1 MTDVLLPQ
9 LGETVTEGTITRWF
23 FGIGERVPAEA
34 PLYEISTEK
43 VDSEVPSPLGGV
55 LVEIIASEGATVAV
69 GALLCRIDPDDP
81 SSSSSPPAVA
91 GVAPSAAAGATTSA
105 GTSPTPAG
113 SSGGPSTSESEAV
126 AGAGAAAVVAPAAA
140 AVAGPGA
147 ATGTGGRTGTRLL
160 SPVVRRLLA
169 ENGLD
174 PARVRGTGL
183 GGRLT
188 RGDVEQFLRDNP
200 DRAEPFNGIRKA
212 TARHM
217 VGSLATSPHVLTAME
232 VDYDAVDRLRSAEKD
247 AWRAAEGI
255 SLTYLPFIVTALVEA
270 LVVFPRLNA
279 SVGDDELIV
288 HGDVNLAVAV
298 DLGFE
303 GLVAPVVRKVGDLS
317 IRDLARSIHEMA
329 GRARDR
335 RLVPDDLAGGTFT
348 VTNPGQYG
356 TLFQFPI
363 INQPQVAILSTDGI
377 ARKPAVVV
385 DADGVETIGIRP
397 LGILAL
403 AWDHRAFDGA
413 YAAAFL
419 QELKRILETTDWAGR
434 WADEADGA

>member
-1 MTDVLLPQ
+1 MADVLLPQ

-23 FGIGERVPAEA
+23 FGVGETVPADA
-34 PLYEISTEK
+34 PLYEVSTEK

-69 GALLCRIDPDDP
+69 GALLCRIDADGP
-81 SSSSSPPAVA
+81 SSTSPLPTPPAVA
-91 GVAPSAAAGATTSA
+91 GDAPADAAGATSSA
-105 GTSPTPAG
+105 GMPPTPADG
-113 SSGGPSTSESEAV
+113 SGAQAG
-126 AGAGAAAVVAPAAA
+126 GAGVT
-140 AVAGPGA
+140 GG
-147 ATGTGGRTGTRLL
+147 GTGGRAGVRLL

-174 PARVRGTGL
+174 PERVRATGL

-188 RGDVEQFLRDNP
+188 RRDVEQFLRDNP
-200 DRAEPFNGIRKA
+200 GRAEPFNGIRKA

-217 VGSLATSPHVLTAME
+217 VGSKATSPHVLTAME
-232 VDYDAVDRLRSAEKD
+232 VDFDAVDRLRSAEKD
-247 AWRAAEGI
+247 AWRAAEGS

-270 LVVFPRLNA
+270 LAAFPRLNA

-317 IRDLARSIHEMA
+317 IRDLARSIHEVA

-335 RLVPDDLAGGTFT
+335 RLVPDDLSGGTFT

-363 INQPQVAILSTDGI
+363 INQPQVAILSTDGV

-385 DADGVETIGIRP
+385 DADGVETVGVRP

-419 QELKRILETTDWAGR
+419 QDLKRILETTDWVGR
-434 WADEADGA
+434 WADEADGT

>member
-1 MTDVLLPQ
+1 MADVLLPQ

-23 FGIGERVPAEA
+23 FGIGETVPADA
-34 PLYEISTEK
+34 PLYEVSTEK

-55 LVEIIASEGATVAV
+55 LVEIIASEGATIPV

-81 SSSSSPPAVA
+81 SSTSPLPTPSAVA
-91 GVAPSAAAGATTSA
+91 GVAPSDAAGATAAA
-105 GTSPTPAG
+105 GPAG
-113 SSGGPSTSESEAV
+113 
-126 AGAGAAAVVAPAAA
+126 
-140 AVAGPGA
+140 
-147 ATGTGGRTGTRLL
+147 ATGTGVEHGGRARVRLL

-200 DRAEPFNGIRKA
+200 ERAEPFNGIRKA

-217 VGSLATSPHVLTAME
+217 VGSKATSPHVLTAME
-232 VDYDAVDRLRSAEKD
+232 VDFDAVDRLRYAEKD
-247 AWRAAEGI
+247 AWRDAEGS
-255 SLTYLPFIVTALVEA
+255 SLTYLPFIVAALAEA
-270 LVVFPRLNA
+270 LAAFPRLNA

-317 IRDLARSIHEMA
+317 IRDLARSIHEVA

-335 RLVPDDLAGGTFT
+335 RLVPDDLSGGTFT

-385 DADGVETIGIRP
+385 DADGVETIGVRP

-419 QELKRILETTDWAGR
+419 QELKRILETTDWVGR

>member
-23 FGIGERVPAEA
+23 FGVGETVPAGA
-34 PLYEISTEK
+34 PLYEVSTEK

-55 LVEIIASEGATVAV
+55 LVEIITSEGATIPV
-69 GALLCRIDPDDP
+69 GALLCRIDSDDP
-81 SSSSSPPAVA
+81 SSSSSAIA
-91 GVAPSAAAGATTSA
+91 GVAPADPESRAGVGGTGQSASDQSAGASAVVASAAADMPGPGTAA
-105 GTSPTPAG
+105 GT
-113 SSGGPSTSESEAV
+113 
-126 AGAGAAAVVAPAAA
+126 GAEV
-140 AVAGPGA
+140 
-147 ATGTGGRTGTRLL
+147 GGRTGARLL

-200 DRAEPFNGIRKA
+200 GRAEPFNGIRKA

-217 VGSLATSPHVLTAME
+217 VGSKATSPHVLTAME
-232 VDYDAVDRLRSAEKD
+232 VDYDAVDRLRVVEKE
-247 AWRAAEGI
+247 AWRAAEGS
-255 SLTYLPFIVTALVEA
+255 SLTYLPFIVAALAEA
-270 LVVFPRLNA
+270 LATFPRLNA

-303 GLVAPVVRKVGDLS
+303 GLVAPVVRRVGDLS
-317 IRDLARSIHEMA
+317 IRDLARSIHEVA

-335 RLVPDDLAGGTFT
+335 KLVRADLVGGTFT

-385 DADGVETIGIRP
+385 DADGVETLGIRP
-397 LGILAL
+397 LGVLAL

-419 QELKRILETTDWAGR
+419 QELKRILETTDWVRR
-434 WADEADGA
+434 WADEADGADGA

>member
-1 MTDVLLPQ
+1 MADVLLPQ

-23 FGIGERVPAEA
+23 FGIGETVPADA
-34 PLYEISTEK
+34 PLYEVSTEK

-55 LVEIIASEGATVAV
+55 LVEIIASEGATIPV

-81 SSSSSPPAVA
+81 SSTSPLPTPSAVA
-91 GVAPSAAAGATTSA
+91 GVQADP
-105 GTSPTPAG
+105 
-113 SSGGPSTSESEAV
+113 ESR
-126 AGAGAAAVVAPAAA
+126 AGAGAGGTGLSTSEQGSGVPAGSDAVVASAAA
-140 AVAGPGA
+140 AGPAG
-147 ATGTGGRTGTRLL
+147 ATGTGVEHRGRAGVRLL

-188 RGDVEQFLRDNP
+188 RGDVEKFLRDNP
-200 DRAEPFNGIRKA
+200 ERAEPFNGIRKA

-217 VGSLATSPHVLTAME
+217 VGSKATSPHVLTAME
-232 VDYDAVDRLRSAEKD
+232 VDFDAVDRLRYAEKD
-247 AWRAAEGI
+247 AWRDAEGS
-255 SLTYLPFIVTALVEA
+255 SLTYLPFIVAALAEA
-270 LVVFPRLNA
+270 LAAFPRLNA

-317 IRDLARSIHEMA
+317 IRDLARSIHEVA

-335 RLVPDDLAGGTFT
+335 RLVPDDLSGGTFT
-348 VTNPGQYG
+348 VTNPGRYG

-385 DADGVETIGIRP
+385 DADGVETIGVRP

-419 QELKRILETTDWAGR
+419 QELKRILETTDWVGR

>member
-1 MTDVLLPQ
+1 MADVLLPQ

-23 FGIGERVPAEA
+23 FGIGERVPADA
-34 PLYEISTEK
+34 PLYEVSTEK
-43 VDSEVPSPLGGV
+43 VDSEVPSPMGGV

-69 GALLCRIDPDDP
+69 GALLCRIDADGP
-81 SSSSSPPAVA
+81 SSTSPLPTLPAVA
-91 GVAPSAAAGATTSA
+91 GDVPADATGATPPA
-105 GTSPTPAG
+105 GTPPTPTPTPGDG
-113 SSGGPSTSESEAV
+113 SGAQAV
-126 AGAGAAAVVAPAAA
+126 GAGVTS
-140 AVAGPGA
+140 G
-147 ATGTGGRTGTRLL
+147 GTGGRARVRLL

-174 PARVRGTGL
+174 PERVRATGL

-188 RGDVEQFLRDNP
+188 RKDVEQFLRDNP

-217 VGSLATSPHVLTAME
+217 VGSKATSPHVLTAME
-232 VDYDAVDRLRSAEKD
+232 VDFDAVDRLRSAEKD
-247 AWRAAEGI
+247 AWRAAEGS
-255 SLTYLPFIVTALVEA
+255 SLTYLPFIVAALAEA
-270 LVVFPRLNA
+270 LASFPRLNA

-317 IRDLARSIHEMA
+317 IRDLARSIHEVA
-329 GRARDR
+329 GRARGR

-363 INQPQVAILSTDGI
+363 INQPQVAILSTDGV

-385 DADGVETIGIRP
+385 DADGVETVGVRP

-419 QELKRILETTDWAGR
+419 QDLKRILETTDWVGR
-434 WADEADGA
+434 WADEADWT

>member
-23 FGIGERVPAEA
+23 FGVGEMVPAGA
-34 PLYEISTEK
+34 PLYEVSTEK

-55 LVEIIASEGATVAV
+55 LVEIITSEGATIPV
-69 GALLCRIDPDDP
+69 GALLCRIDSDDP
-81 SSSSSPPAVA
+81 SSSSSSSAIA
-91 GVAPSAAAGATTSA
+91 GVAPADPESRAGVGGTGQSASDQSAGASAGVASAAADMPGPGTAA
-105 GTSPTPAG
+105 GT
-113 SSGGPSTSESEAV
+113 
-126 AGAGAAAVVAPAAA
+126 GAEV
-140 AVAGPGA
+140 
-147 ATGTGGRTGTRLL
+147 GGRTGARLL

-200 DRAEPFNGIRKA
+200 GRAEPFNRIRKA

-217 VGSLATSPHVLTAME
+217 VGSKTTSPHVLTAME
-232 VDYDAVDRLRSAEKD
+232 VDYDAVDRLRVVEKE
-247 AWRAAEGI
+247 AWRAAEGS
-255 SLTYLPFIVTALVEA
+255 SLTYLPFIVAALAEA
-270 LVVFPRLNA
+270 LATFPRLNA

-303 GLVAPVVRKVGDLS
+303 GLVAPIVHKVGDLS
-317 IRDLARSIHEMA
+317 IRDLARSIHEVA

-335 RLVPDDLAGGTFT
+335 KLVRADLVGGTFT

-363 INQPQVAILSTDGI
+363 INQPQVAILSTDGV

-385 DADGVETIGIRP
+385 DADGVETVGVRP

-419 QELKRILETTDWAGR
+419 QDLKRILETTDWVGR
-434 WADEADGA
+434 WADEADGT

>member
-1 MTDVLLPQ
+1 MADVLLPQ

-23 FGIGERVPAEA
+23 FGIGERVPADA
-34 PLYEISTEK
+34 PLYEVSTEK

-69 GALLCRIDPDDP
+69 GALLCRIDADGP
-81 SSSSSPPAVA
+81 SSTSPLPTPPAVA
-91 GVAPSAAAGATTSA
+91 GDAPADAAGATSSA
-105 GTSPTPAG
+105 GTPPTPADG
-113 SSGGPSTSESEAV
+113 SGAQAV
-126 AGAGAAAVVAPAAA
+126 GAGVT
-140 AVAGPGA
+140 GG
-147 ATGTGGRTGTRLL
+147 GTGGRAGVRLL

-174 PARVRGTGL
+174 PERVSATGL

-188 RGDVEQFLRDNP
+188 RRDVEQFLRDNP
-200 DRAEPFNGIRKA
+200 GRAEPFNGIRKA

-217 VGSLATSPHVLTAME
+217 VGSKATSPHVLTAME
-232 VDYDAVDRLRSAEKD
+232 VDFDAVDRLRSAEKD
-247 AWRAAEGI
+247 AWRAAEGS
-255 SLTYLPFIVTALVEA
+255 SLTYLPFIVAALAEA
-270 LVVFPRLNA
+270 LAAFPRLNA

-317 IRDLARSIHEMA
+317 IRDLARSIHEVA

-363 INQPQVAILSTDGI
+363 INQPQVAILSTDGV

-385 DADGVETIGIRP
+385 DADGVETVGVRP

-419 QELKRILETTDWAGR
+419 QDLKRILETTDWVGR
-434 WADEADGA
+434 WADEADGT

>member
-1 MTDVLLPQ
+1 MADVLLPQ

-23 FGIGERVPAEA
+23 FGIGERVPADA
-34 PLYEISTEK
+34 PLYEVSTEK
-43 VDSEVPSPLGGV
+43 VDSEVPSPMGGV

-69 GALLCRIDPDDP
+69 GALLCRIDADGP
-81 SSSSSPPAVA
+81 SSTSPLPTLLAVA
-91 GVAPSAAAGATTSA
+91 GDVPADATGATPPA
-105 GTSPTPAG
+105 GTPPTPTPTPGDG
-113 SSGGPSTSESEAV
+113 SGAQAV
-126 AGAGAAAVVAPAAA
+126 GAGVTS
-140 AVAGPGA
+140 G
-147 ATGTGGRTGTRLL
+147 GTGGRAGVRLL

-174 PARVRGTGL
+174 PERVRATGL

-188 RGDVEQFLRDNP
+188 RKDVEQFLRDNP
-200 DRAEPFNGIRKA
+200 AQAEPFNGIRKA

-217 VGSLATSPHVLTAME
+217 VGSKATSPHVLTAME
-232 VDYDAVDRLRSAEKD
+232 VDFDAVDRLRSAEKD
-247 AWRAAEGI
+247 AWRAAEGS
-255 SLTYLPFIVTALVEA
+255 SLTYLPFIVAALAEA
-270 LVVFPRLNA
+270 LASFPRLNA

-317 IRDLARSIHEMA
+317 IRDLARSIHEVA
-329 GRARDR
+329 GRARGR
-335 RLVPDDLAGGTFT
+335 RLVPDDLTGGTFT

-363 INQPQVAILSTDGI
+363 INQPQVAILSTDGV

-385 DADGVETIGIRP
+385 DADGVETVGVRP

-419 QELKRILETTDWAGR
+419 QDLKRILETTDWVGR
-434 WADEADGA
+434 WADEADWT

>member
-1 MTDVLLPQ
+1 MADVLLPQ

-23 FGIGERVPAEA
+23 FGVGETVPADA
-34 PLYEISTEK
+34 PLYEVSTEK

-55 LVEIIASEGATVAV
+55 LAEIIAPEGATVAV
-69 GALLCRIDPDDP
+69 GALLCRIEPAD
-81 SSSSSPPAVA
+81 SSS
-91 GVAPSAAAGATTSA
+91 VAPASASATPVADDAPADAAGAMSSA
-105 GTSPTPAG
+105 GTPPTPAG
-113 SSGGPSTSESEAV
+113 TGGPT
-126 AGAGAAAVVAPAAA
+126 
-140 AVAGPGA
+140 
-147 ATGTGGRTGTRLL
+147 ATREVGVQGGRASGRLL

-169 ENGLD
+169 EHGLD
-174 PARVRGTGL
+174 PARVSGTGL

-188 RGDVEQFLRDNP
+188 RRDVEQFLRDNP
-200 DRAEPFNGIRKA
+200 GRAEPFNGIRKA

-217 VGSLATSPHVLTAME
+217 VGSKATSPHVLTAME
-232 VDYDAVDRLRSAEKD
+232 VDFDAVDRLRSAEKD
-247 AWRAAEGI
+247 AWRAAEGS
-255 SLTYLPFIVTALVEA
+255 SLTYLPFIVAALTEA
-270 LVVFPRLNA
+270 LSAFPRMNA
-279 SVGDDELIV
+279 SVGDDELIL

-303 GLVAPVVRKVGDLS
+303 GLVAPVIRKVGDRS
-317 IRDLARSIHEMA
+317 IRDLARSIHGVA

-335 RLVPDDLAGGTFT
+335 KLVPDDLAGGTFT

-385 DADGVETIGIRP
+385 DADGVESIGVRP

-419 QELKRILETTDWAGR
+419 QEMKRILEATDWVAR

>member
-1 MTDVLLPQ
+1 MADVLLPQ

-23 FGIGERVPAEA
+23 FGIGERVPADA
-34 PLYEISTEK
+34 PLYEVSTEK

-69 GALLCRIDPDDP
+69 GALLCRIDADGP
-81 SSSSSPPAVA
+81 SSTSPLPTPPAVA
-91 GVAPSAAAGATTSA
+91 GDAPADAAGATSSA
-105 GTSPTPAG
+105 GTPPTPADG
-113 SSGGPSTSESEAV
+113 SGAQAV
-126 AGAGAAAVVAPAAA
+126 GAGVT
-140 AVAGPGA
+140 GG
-147 ATGTGGRTGTRLL
+147 GTGGRAGVRLL

-174 PARVRGTGL
+174 PERVRATGL

-188 RGDVEQFLRDNP
+188 RRDVEQFLRDNP
-200 DRAEPFNGIRKA
+200 GRAEPFNGIRKA

-217 VGSLATSPHVLTAME
+217 VGSKATSPHVLTAME
-232 VDYDAVDRLRSAEKD
+232 VDFDAVDRLRSAEKD
-247 AWRAAEGI
+247 AWRAAEGS
-255 SLTYLPFIVTALVEA
+255 SLTYLPFIVAALAEA
-270 LVVFPRLNA
+270 LAAFPRLNA

-317 IRDLARSIHEMA
+317 IRDLARSIHEVA

-335 RLVPDDLAGGTFT
+335 KLVRADLVGGTFT

-363 INQPQVAILSTDGI
+363 INQPQVAILSTDGV

-385 DADGVETIGIRP
+385 DADGVETVGVRP

-419 QELKRILETTDWAGR
+419 QDLKRILETTDWVGR
-434 WADEADGA
+434 WADEADGT

>member
-1 MTDVLLPQ
+1 MADVLLPQ

-23 FGIGERVPAEA
+23 FGIGETVPADA
-34 PLYEISTEK
+34 PLYEVSTEK

-55 LVEIIASEGATVAV
+55 LVEIIASEGATIPV

-81 SSSSSPPAVA
+81 SSTSPLPTPSAVA
-91 GVAPSAAAGATTSA
+91 GVQADP
-105 GTSPTPAG
+105 
-113 SSGGPSTSESEAV
+113 ESR
-126 AGAGAAAVVAPAAA
+126 AGAGAGGTGLSTSEQGSGVPAGSDAVVASAAA
-140 AVAGPGA
+140 AGPAG
-147 ATGTGGRTGTRLL
+147 ATGTGVEHRGRAGVRLL

-188 RGDVEQFLRDNP
+188 RGDVEKFLRDNP
-200 DRAEPFNGIRKA
+200 ERAEPFNGIRKA

-217 VGSLATSPHVLTAME
+217 VGSKATSPHVLTAME
-232 VDYDAVDRLRSAEKD
+232 VDFDAVDRLRYAEKD
-247 AWRAAEGI
+247 AWRDAEGS
-255 SLTYLPFIVTALVEA
+255 SLTYLPFIVAALAEA
-270 LVVFPRLNA
+270 LAAFPRLNA

-317 IRDLARSIHEMA
+317 IRDLARSIHEVA

-335 RLVPDDLAGGTFT
+335 RLVPDDLSGGTFT

-385 DADGVETIGIRP
+385 DADGVETIGVRP

-419 QELKRILETTDWAGR
+419 QELKRILETTDWAAR

>member
-1 MTDVLLPQ
+1 MADVLLPQ

-23 FGIGERVPAEA
+23 FGIGERVPADA
-34 PLYEISTEK
+34 PLYEVSTEK

-69 GALLCRIDPDDP
+69 GALLCRIDADGP
-81 SSSSSPPAVA
+81 SSTSPLPTPPAVA
-91 GVAPSAAAGATTSA
+91 GDAPADAAGATSSA
-105 GTSPTPAG
+105 GTPPTPADG
-113 SSGGPSTSESEAV
+113 SGAQAV
-126 AGAGAAAVVAPAAA
+126 GAGVT
-140 AVAGPGA
+140 GG
-147 ATGTGGRTGTRLL
+147 GTGGRAGVRLL

-174 PARVRGTGL
+174 PERVRATGL

-188 RGDVEQFLRDNP
+188 RRDVEQFLRDNP
-200 DRAEPFNGIRKA
+200 GRAEPFNGIRKA

-217 VGSLATSPHVLTAME
+217 VGSKATSPHVLTAME
-232 VDYDAVDRLRSAEKD
+232 VDFDAVDRLRSAEKD
-247 AWRAAEGI
+247 AWRAAEGS
-255 SLTYLPFIVTALVEA
+255 SLTYLPFIVTALAEA
-270 LVVFPRLNA
+270 LAAFPRLNA

-317 IRDLARSIHEMA
+317 IRDLARSIHEVA

-335 RLVPDDLAGGTFT
+335 RLVPDDLSGGTFT

-385 DADGVETIGIRP
+385 DADGVETIGVRP

-419 QELKRILETTDWAGR
+419 QELKRILETTDWVGR

>member
-1 MTDVLLPQ
+1 MADVLLPQ
-9 LGETVTEGTITRWF
+9 FGETVTEGTITRWF
-23 FGIGERVPAEA
+23 FGIGERVPADA
-34 PLYEISTEK
+34 PLYEVSTEK

-69 GALLCRIDPDDP
+69 GALLCRIDADGP
-81 SSSSSPPAVA
+81 SSTSPLPTPPAVA
-91 GVAPSAAAGATTSA
+91 GDAPADAAGATSSV
-105 GTSPTPAG
+105 GTPPTPTDG
-113 SSGGPSTSESEAV
+113 SGAQAV
-126 AGAGAAAVVAPAAA
+126 GAGVT
-140 AVAGPGA
+140 GG
-147 ATGTGGRTGTRLL
+147 GTGGRAGVRLL

-174 PARVRGTGL
+174 PERVRGTGL

-188 RGDVEQFLRDNP
+188 RRDVEQFLRDNP
-200 DRAEPFNGIRKA
+200 GRAEPFNGIRKA

-217 VGSLATSPHVLTAME
+217 VGSKATSPHVLTAME
-232 VDYDAVDRLRSAEKD
+232 VDFDAVDRLRSAEKD
-247 AWRAAEGI
+247 AWRAAEGS
-255 SLTYLPFIVTALVEA
+255 SLTYLPFIVVALAEA
-270 LVVFPRLNA
+270 LTAFPRLNA

-317 IRDLARSIHEMA
+317 IRDLARSIHEVA

-363 INQPQVAILSTDGI
+363 INQPQVAILSTDGV

-385 DADGVETIGIRP
+385 DADGVETVGVRP

-419 QELKRILETTDWAGR
+419 QDLKRILETTDWVGR
-434 WADEADGA
+434 WADEADGT

>member
-1 MTDVLLPQ
+1 MADVLLPQ

-23 FGIGERVPAEA
+23 FGIGERVPADA
-34 PLYEISTEK
+34 PLYEVSTEK

-69 GALLCRIDPDDP
+69 GALLCRIDADGP
-81 SSSSSPPAVA
+81 SSTSPLPTPPAVA
-91 GVAPSAAAGATTSA
+91 GDAPADAAGATSSA
-105 GTSPTPAG
+105 GMPPTPADG
-113 SSGGPSTSESEAV
+113 SGAQAG
-126 AGAGAAAVVAPAAA
+126 GAGVT
-140 AVAGPGA
+140 GG
-147 ATGTGGRTGTRLL
+147 GTGGRAGVRLL

-174 PARVRGTGL
+174 PERVRATGL

-188 RGDVEQFLRDNP
+188 RRDVEQFLRDNP
-200 DRAEPFNGIRKA
+200 GRAEPFNGIRKA

-217 VGSLATSPHVLTAME
+217 VGSKATSPHVLTAME
-232 VDYDAVDRLRSAEKD
+232 VDFDAVDRLRSAEKD
-247 AWRAAEGI
+247 AWRAAEGS
-255 SLTYLPFIVTALVEA
+255 SLTYLPFIVAALAEA
-270 LVVFPRLNA
+270 LAAFPRLNA

-317 IRDLARSIHEMA
+317 IRDLARSIHEVA

-335 RLVPDDLAGGTFT
+335 RLVPDDLSGGTFT

-385 DADGVETIGIRP
+385 DADGVETIGVRP

-419 QELKRILETTDWAGR
+419 QELKRILETTDWVGR

>member
-1 MTDVLLPQ
+1 MADVLLPQ

-23 FGIGERVPAEA
+23 FGIGETVPADA
-34 PLYEISTEK
+34 PLYEVSTEK

-55 LVEIIASEGATVAV
+55 LVEIIASEGATIPV

-81 SSSSSPPAVA
+81 SSTSPLPTPSAVA
-91 GVAPSAAAGATTSA
+91 GVQADP
-105 GTSPTPAG
+105 
-113 SSGGPSTSESEAV
+113 ESR
-126 AGAGAAAVVAPAAA
+126 AGAGAGGTGLSTSEPA
-140 AVAGPGA
+140 G
-147 ATGTGGRTGTRLL
+147 ATGTGVEHGGRVGVRLL

-200 DRAEPFNGIRKA
+200 ERAEPFNGIRKA

-217 VGSLATSPHVLTAME
+217 VGSKATSPHVLTAME
-232 VDYDAVDRLRSAEKD
+232 VDFDAVDRLRYAEKD
-247 AWRAAEGI
+247 AWRDAEGS
-255 SLTYLPFIVTALVEA
+255 SLTYLPFIVAALAEA
-270 LVVFPRLNA
+270 LAAFPRLNA

-317 IRDLARSIHEMA
+317 IRDLARSIHEVA

-335 RLVPDDLAGGTFT
+335 RLVPDDLSGGTFT

-385 DADGVETIGIRP
+385 DADGVETIGVRP

-419 QELKRILETTDWAGR
+419 QELKRILETTDWVGR

>member
-1 MTDVLLPQ
+1 MADVLLPQ

-23 FGIGERVPAEA
+23 FGIGERVPADA
-34 PLYEISTEK
+34 PLYEVSTEK

-69 GALLCRIDPDDP
+69 GALLCRIDADGP
-81 SSSSSPPAVA
+81 SSTSPLPTPPAVA
-91 GVAPSAAAGATTSA
+91 GDAPADAAGATSSA
-105 GTSPTPAG
+105 GTPPTPADG
-113 SSGGPSTSESEAV
+113 SGAQAV
-126 AGAGAAAVVAPAAA
+126 GAGVTGV
-140 AVAGPGA
+140 
-147 ATGTGGRTGTRLL
+147 GTGGRARVRLL

-174 PARVRGTGL
+174 PERVRATGL

-188 RGDVEQFLRDNP
+188 RRDVEQFLRDNP
-200 DRAEPFNGIRKA
+200 GRAEPFNGIRKA

-217 VGSLATSPHVLTAME
+217 VGSKATSPHVLTAME
-232 VDYDAVDRLRSAEKD
+232 VDFDAVDRLRSAEKD
-247 AWRAAEGI
+247 AWRAAEGS
-255 SLTYLPFIVTALVEA
+255 SLTYLPFIVVALAEA
-270 LVVFPRLNA
+270 LAAFPRLNA

-317 IRDLARSIHEMA
+317 IRDLARSIHEVA

-363 INQPQVAILSTDGI
+363 INQPQVAILSTDGV

-385 DADGVETIGIRP
+385 DADGVETVGVRP

-419 QELKRILETTDWAGR
+419 QDLKRILETTDWVGR
-434 WADEADGA
+434 WADEADGT

>member
-1 MTDVLLPQ
+1 MADVLLPQ

-23 FGIGERVPAEA
+23 FGIGETVPADA
-34 PLYEISTEK
+34 PLYEVSTEK

-55 LVEIIASEGATVAV
+55 LVEIIASEGATIPV

-81 SSSSSPPAVA
+81 SSTSPLPTPSAVA
-91 GVAPSAAAGATTSA
+91 GVQADP
-105 GTSPTPAG
+105 
-113 SSGGPSTSESEAV
+113 ESR
-126 AGAGAAAVVAPAAA
+126 AGAGAGGTGLSTSEPA
-140 AVAGPGA
+140 G
-147 ATGTGGRTGTRLL
+147 ATGTGVEHGGRVGVRLL

-188 RGDVEQFLRDNP
+188 RGDVEKFLRDNP
-200 DRAEPFNGIRKA
+200 ERAEPFNGIRKA

-217 VGSLATSPHVLTAME
+217 VGSKATSPHVLTAME
-232 VDYDAVDRLRSAEKD
+232 VDFDAVDRLRYAEKD
-247 AWRAAEGI
+247 AWRDAEGS
-255 SLTYLPFIVTALVEA
+255 SLTYLPFIVAALAEA
-270 LVVFPRLNA
+270 LAAFPRLNA

-317 IRDLARSIHEMA
+317 IRDLARSIHEVA

-385 DADGVETIGIRP
+385 DADGVETIGVRP

-419 QELKRILETTDWAGR
+419 QELKRILETTDWVGR

>member
-1 MTDVLLPQ
+1 MADVLLPQ

-23 FGIGERVPAEA
+23 FGIGETVPADA
-34 PLYEISTEK
+34 PLYEVSTEK

-55 LVEIIASEGATVAV
+55 LVEIIASEGATIPV

-81 SSSSSPPAVA
+81 SSTSPLPTPSAVA
-91 GVAPSAAAGATTSA
+91 GVQADP
-105 GTSPTPAG
+105 
-113 SSGGPSTSESEAV
+113 ESR
-126 AGAGAAAVVAPAAA
+126 AGAGAGGTGLSTSEQGSGVPAGSDAVVASAAA
-140 AVAGPGA
+140 AGPAG
-147 ATGTGGRTGTRLL
+147 ATGTGVEHGGRAGVRLL

-200 DRAEPFNGIRKA
+200 ERAEPFNGIRKA

-217 VGSLATSPHVLTAME
+217 VGSKATSPHVLTAME
-232 VDYDAVDRLRSAEKD
+232 VDFDAVDRLRYAEKD
-247 AWRAAEGI
+247 AWRDAEGS
-255 SLTYLPFIVTALVEA
+255 SLTYLPFIVAALAEA
-270 LVVFPRLNA
+270 LAAFPRLNA

-317 IRDLARSIHEMA
+317 IRDLARSIHEVA

-335 RLVPDDLAGGTFT
+335 RLVPDDLSGGTFT

-385 DADGVETIGIRP
+385 DADGVETIGVRP

-419 QELKRILETTDWAGR
+419 QELKRILETTDWVGR

>member
-23 FGIGERVPAEA
+23 FGVGETVPAGA
-34 PLYEISTEK
+34 PLYEVSTEK

-55 LVEIIASEGATVAV
+55 LVEIITSEGATIPV
-69 GALLCRIDPDDP
+69 GALLCRIDSDDP
-81 SSSSSPPAVA
+81 SSSSSSSAIA
-91 GVAPSAAAGATTSA
+91 GVAPADPESRAGVGGTGQSVSDQSAGASVVVASAAADMPGPGTAA
-105 GTSPTPAG
+105 GT
-113 SSGGPSTSESEAV
+113 
-126 AGAGAAAVVAPAAA
+126 GAGV
-140 AVAGPGA
+140 
-147 ATGTGGRTGTRLL
+147 GGRTGARLL

-200 DRAEPFNGIRKA
+200 GRAEPFNRIRKA

-217 VGSLATSPHVLTAME
+217 VGSKATSPHVLTAME
-232 VDYDAVDRLRSAEKD
+232 VDYDAVDRLRVVEKE
-247 AWRAAEGI
+247 AWRAAEGS
-255 SLTYLPFIVTALVEA
+255 SLTYLPFIVAALAEA
-270 LVVFPRLNA
+270 LATFPRLNA

-303 GLVAPVVRKVGDLS
+303 GLVAPIVHKVGDLS
-317 IRDLARSIHEMA
+317 IRDLARSIHEVA

-335 RLVPDDLAGGTFT
+335 KLVRADLVGGTFT

-385 DADGVETIGIRP
+385 DADGVETLGIRP
-397 LGILAL
+397 LGVLAL

-419 QELKRILETTDWAGR
+419 QELKRILETTDWVRR
-434 WADEADGA
+434 WADEADGADGADGA

>member
-1 MTDVLLPQ
+1 MADVLLPQ

-23 FGIGERVPAEA
+23 FGIGETVPADA
-34 PLYEISTEK
+34 PLYEVSTEK

-55 LVEIIASEGATVAV
+55 LVEIIASEGATIPV

-81 SSSSSPPAVA
+81 SS
-91 GVAPSAAAGATTSA
+91 
-105 GTSPTPAG
+105 TSPLPTP
-113 SSGGPSTSESEAV
+113 SAV
-126 AGAGAAAVVAPAAA
+126 AGAGAGGTGLSTSEQGSGVPAGSDAVVASAAA
-140 AVAGPGA
+140 AGPAG
-147 ATGTGGRTGTRLL
+147 ATGTGVEHRGRAGVRLL

-188 RGDVEQFLRDNP
+188 RGDVEKFLRDNP
-200 DRAEPFNGIRKA
+200 ERAEPFNGIRKA

-217 VGSLATSPHVLTAME
+217 VGSKATSPHVLTAME
-232 VDYDAVDRLRSAEKD
+232 VDFDAVDRLRYAEKD
-247 AWRAAEGI
+247 AWRDAEGS
-255 SLTYLPFIVTALVEA
+255 SLTYLPFIVTALAEA
-270 LVVFPRLNA
+270 LAAFPRMNA

-317 IRDLARSIHEMA
+317 IRDLARSIHEVA

-335 RLVPDDLAGGTFT
+335 RLVPDDLSGGTFT

-385 DADGVETIGIRP
+385 DADGVETIGVRP

-419 QELKRILETTDWAGR
+419 QELKRILETTDWVGR

>member
-1 MTDVLLPQ
+1 MADVLLPQ

-23 FGIGERVPAEA
+23 FGIGETVPADA
-34 PLYEISTEK
+34 PLYEVSTEK

-55 LVEIIASEGATVAV
+55 LVEIIASEGATIPV

-81 SSSSSPPAVA
+81 SSTSPLPTPSAVA
-91 GVAPSAAAGATTSA
+91 GVQAD
-105 GTSPTPAG
+105 
-113 SSGGPSTSESEAV
+113 SESR
-126 AGAGAAAVVAPAAA
+126 AGAGAGGTGLSTSEQGSGVPAGSDAVVASAAA
-140 AVAGPGA
+140 AGPAG
-147 ATGTGGRTGTRLL
+147 ATGTGVEHRGRARVRLL

-200 DRAEPFNGIRKA
+200 ERAEPFNGIRKA

-217 VGSLATSPHVLTAME
+217 VGSKATSPHVLTAME
-232 VDYDAVDRLRSAEKD
+232 VDFDAVDRLRYAEKD
-247 AWRAAEGI
+247 AWRDAEGS
-255 SLTYLPFIVTALVEA
+255 SLTYLPFIVAALAEA
-270 LVVFPRLNA
+270 LAAFPRLNA

-317 IRDLARSIHEMA
+317 IRDLARSIHEVA

-335 RLVPDDLAGGTFT
+335 RLVPDDLSGGTFT

-385 DADGVETIGIRP
+385 DADGVETIGVRP

-419 QELKRILETTDWAGR
+419 QELKRILETTDWVGR

>member
-1 MTDVLLPQ
+1 MADVLLPQ
-9 LGETVTEGTITRWF
+9 FGETVTEGTITRWF
-23 FGIGERVPAEA
+23 FGIGERVPADA
-34 PLYEISTEK
+34 PLYEVSTEK

-69 GALLCRIDPDDP
+69 GALLCRIDADGP
-81 SSSSSPPAVA
+81 SSTSPLPTPPAVA
-91 GVAPSAAAGATTSA
+91 GDAPADAAGATSSV
-105 GTSPTPAG
+105 GTPPTPADG
-113 SSGGPSTSESEAV
+113 SGAQAV
-126 AGAGAAAVVAPAAA
+126 GAGV
-140 AVAGPGA
+140 
-147 ATGTGGRTGTRLL
+147 TGGGAGGRAGVRLL
-160 SPVVRRLLA
+160 SPVIRRLLA

-174 PARVRGTGL
+174 PERVRGTGL

-188 RGDVEQFLRDNP
+188 RRDVEQFLRDNP
-200 DRAEPFNGIRKA
+200 GRAEPFNGIRKA

-217 VGSLATSPHVLTAME
+217 VGSKATSPHVLTAME
-232 VDYDAVDRLRSAEKD
+232 VDFDAVDRLRSAEKD
-247 AWRAAEGI
+247 AWRAAEGS
-255 SLTYLPFIVTALVEA
+255 SLTYLPFIVVALAEA
-270 LVVFPRLNA
+270 LAAFPRLNA

-317 IRDLARSIHEMA
+317 IRDLARSIHEVA
-329 GRARDR
+329 GRARGR

-363 INQPQVAILSTDGI
+363 INQPQVAILSTDGV

-385 DADGVETIGIRP
+385 DADGVETVGVRP

-419 QELKRILETTDWAGR
+419 QDLKRILETTDWVGR
-434 WADEADGA
+434 WADEADEADEADRT

>member
-1 MTDVLLPQ
+1 MADVLLPQ

-23 FGIGERVPAEA
+23 FGVGETVPADA
-34 PLYEISTEK
+34 PLYEVSTEK

-69 GALLCRIDPDDP
+69 GALLCRIDADGP
-81 SSSSSPPAVA
+81 SSTSPLPTPPAVA
-91 GVAPSAAAGATTSA
+91 GDAPADAAGATSSA
-105 GTSPTPAG
+105 GMPPTPADG
-113 SSGGPSTSESEAV
+113 SGAQAV
-126 AGAGAAAVVAPAAA
+126 GAGVT
-140 AVAGPGA
+140 GG
-147 ATGTGGRTGTRLL
+147 GTGGRAGVRLL

-174 PARVRGTGL
+174 PERVRATGL

-188 RGDVEQFLRDNP
+188 RRDVEQFLRDNP
-200 DRAEPFNGIRKA
+200 GRAEPFNGIRKA

-217 VGSLATSPHVLTAME
+217 VGSKATSPHVLTAME
-232 VDYDAVDRLRSAEKD
+232 VDFDAVDRLRSAEKD
-247 AWRAAEGI
+247 AWRAAEGS
-255 SLTYLPFIVTALVEA
+255 SLTYLPFIVTALAEA
-270 LVVFPRLNA
+270 LAAFPRLNA

-317 IRDLARSIHEMA
+317 IRDLARSIHEVA

-335 RLVPDDLAGGTFT
+335 RLVPDDLSGGTFT

-363 INQPQVAILSTDGI
+363 INQPQVAILSTDGV

-385 DADGVETIGIRP
+385 DADGVETVGVRP

-419 QELKRILETTDWAGR
+419 QDLKRILETTDWVGR
-434 WADEADGA
+434 WADEADGT

>member
-1 MTDVLLPQ
+1 MADVLLPQ

-23 FGIGERVPAEA
+23 FGVGETVPADA
-34 PLYEISTEK
+34 PLYEVSTEK

-69 GALLCRIDPDDP
+69 GALLCRIDADGP
-81 SSSSSPPAVA
+81 SSTSPLPTPPAVA
-91 GVAPSAAAGATTSA
+91 GDAPADAAGATSSA
-105 GTSPTPAG
+105 GMPPTPADG
-113 SSGGPSTSESEAV
+113 SGAQAV
-126 AGAGAAAVVAPAAA
+126 GAGVT
-140 AVAGPGA
+140 GG
-147 ATGTGGRTGTRLL
+147 GTGGRAGVRLL

-174 PARVRGTGL
+174 PERVRATGL

-188 RGDVEQFLRDNP
+188 RRDVEQFLRDNP
-200 DRAEPFNGIRKA
+200 GRAEPFNGIRKA

-217 VGSLATSPHVLTAME
+217 VGSKATSPHVLTAME
-232 VDYDAVDRLRSAEKD
+232 VDFDAVDRLRSAEKD
-247 AWRAAEGI
+247 AWRAAEGS

-270 LVVFPRLNA
+270 LATFPRLNA

-317 IRDLARSIHEMA
+317 IRDLARSIHEVA

-363 INQPQVAILSTDGI
+363 INQPQVAILSTDGV

-385 DADGVETIGIRP
+385 DADGVETVGVRP

-419 QELKRILETTDWAGR
+419 QDLKRILETTDWVGR
-434 WADEADGA
+434 WADEADGT

>member
-1 MTDVLLPQ
+1 MADVLLPQ

-23 FGIGERVPAEA
+23 FGIGERVPADA
-34 PLYEISTEK
+34 PLYEVSTEK
-43 VDSEVPSPLGGV
+43 VDSEVPSPMGGV

-69 GALLCRIDPDDP
+69 GALLCRIDADGP
-81 SSSSSPPAVA
+81 SSTSPLPTLLAVA
-91 GVAPSAAAGATTSA
+91 GDVPADATGATPPA
-105 GTSPTPAG
+105 GTPPTPTPTPGDG
-113 SSGGPSTSESEAV
+113 SGAQAV
-126 AGAGAAAVVAPAAA
+126 GAGVTS
-140 AVAGPGA
+140 G
-147 ATGTGGRTGTRLL
+147 GTGGRAGVRLL

-174 PARVRGTGL
+174 PERVRATGL

-188 RGDVEQFLRDNP
+188 RKDVEQFLRDNP

-217 VGSLATSPHVLTAME
+217 VGSKATSPHVLTAME
-232 VDYDAVDRLRSAEKD
+232 VDFDAVDRLRSAEKD
-247 AWRAAEGI
+247 AWRAAEGS
-255 SLTYLPFIVTALVEA
+255 SLTYLPFIVAALAEA
-270 LVVFPRLNA
+270 LASFPRLNA

-317 IRDLARSIHEMA
+317 IRDLARSIHEVA
-329 GRARDR
+329 GRARGR

-363 INQPQVAILSTDGI
+363 INQPQVAILSTDGV

-385 DADGVETIGIRP
+385 DADGVETVGVRP

-419 QELKRILETTDWAGR
+419 QDLKRILETTDWVGR
-434 WADEADGA
+434 WADEADWT